1 MQKYIKY
8 LKKQI
13 SVQVSSFSILPVKIR
28 ICIDMSSNNELRTL
42 IRDSNVSSY
51 LL

>member
-13 SVQVSSFSILPVKIR
+13 SVQVSSFSILPVKI
-28 ICIDMSSNNELRTL
+28 MSSSNELRTL
-42 IRDSNVSSY
+42 IRNSNVSSY